1 MKLEIYPLT
10 SLLEKEE
17 AESLQD
23 QFRYPPCIAK
33 VSVQVHDYPGLYN
46 MQQFW
51 LIGLHA
57 RPKKV
62 PAELNA
68 LADVYSALNKEHIRI
83 NHVQSKLNALILGDL
98 NADGAYFTK
107 GQASKSKLCTDEFLW
122 LIPQNNPYTNVR
134 QTKAFDR
141 QVSIVNIQPK

>member
-1 MKLEIYPLT
+1 MEIYLLT
-10 SLLEKEE
+10 DLLEKEE

-33 VSVQVHDYPGLYN
+33 VNVQGHNYPGLHI
-46 MQQFW
+46 MRQFW

-57 RPKKV
+57 SPKNV

-68 LADVYSALNKEHIRI
+68 LADVYFALNNKHIQQNRVHS
-83 NHVQSKLNALILGDL
+83 NLNALILGDL

-107 GQASKSKLCTDEFLW
+107 GQASKSKLYTDKFLW
-122 LIPQNNPYTNVR
+122 LIPQYNRYTNVR
-134 QTKAFDR
+134 QTKAYDR